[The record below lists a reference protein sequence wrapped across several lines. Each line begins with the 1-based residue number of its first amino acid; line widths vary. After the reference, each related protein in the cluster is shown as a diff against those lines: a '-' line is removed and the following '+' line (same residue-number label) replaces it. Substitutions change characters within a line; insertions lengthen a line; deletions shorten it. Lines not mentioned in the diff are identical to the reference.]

1 MLSRLAARAL
11 TSGAILAVVIAS
23 GAAQA
28 CGGKTELFRDDFTK
42 VNRAWAKPSNFKTE
56 FVIGG
61 GKMLAK
67 NAEGEWGKITY
78 GAKLF
83 AEADVCVDVV
93 VPQVDDPTDKW
104 AGILFE
110 GPDGNYIVAIGFD
123 GTIGVHV
130 SGPDGWLEPIPHS
143 DFDGVK
149 TEAKAV
155 NRVRVV
161 WKGPPPKGS
170 TAPADSTVTVY
181 VNDKMFETFDVAPNS
196 NRKIGFGFQTESSGV
211 EFRNLVVTK

>member
-1 MLSRLAARAL
+1 MASVAALIWRWRQPRLAIILNNRSCKLREIAMLSRLAARAL

-56 FVIGG
+56 FTIGG

-67 NAEGEWGKITY
+67 NAEEEWGKITY

-110 GPDGNYIVAIGFD
+110 GPDNGNYIVAIGFD
-123 GTIGVHV
+123 GTIGVHM
-130 SGPDGWLEPIPHS
+130 SGPD
-143 DFDGVK
+143 
-149 TEAKAV
+149 
-155 NRVRVV
+155 
-161 WKGPPPKGS
+161 
-170 TAPADSTVTVY
+170 
-181 VNDKMFETFDVAPNS
+181 
-196 NRKIGFGFQTESSGV
+196 
-211 EFRNLVVTK
+211 